1 MHTNEFCA
9 SCELVTL
16 AEAAKM
22 KAITCTFRPFFAVL
36 GCFLLMSMVDMVN
49 EAFIY
54 VQEARGRVI
63 KGQKR
68 VKR

>member
-1 MHTNEFCA
+1 
-9 SCELVTL
+9 
-16 AEAAKM
+16 M
-22 KAITCTFRPFFAVL
+22 KEITCTFRPFFAVL
-36 GCFLLMSMVDMVN
+36 GCFLGMSMVDMVN